1 MASEFA
7 RRCARSD
14 LQTMTDLTRR
24 NAVRLLAGG
33 SVLASSTILGGGA
46 FAASPEPSA
55 SARSGDAPQLPDAAR
70 SAQSAPPP
78 AVPGSLLQ
86 AHVGRC
92 RSWDSSVYL
101 SAGRA
106 RGFAQLS
113 PAAFAIA
120 AACQAARRPVAMK
133 FTEYEPD
140 WNGGAGRFHGVAL
153 AIDPQDLEIA
163 GGPWA

>member
-1 MASEFA
+1 
-7 RRCARSD
+7 
-14 LQTMTDLTRR
+14 MTDLTRR

-33 SVLASSTILGGGA
+33 SVLASGTLLGGGA
-46 FAASPEPSA
+46 FAAPPVPGSSA
-55 SARSGDAPQLPDAAR
+55 SSGNAPDLPATARTAKTT
-70 SAQSAPPP
+70 PPP
-78 AVPGSLLQ
+78 AVPGTLLQ

-120 AACQAARRPVAMK
+120 AACQAAGRPVAMK

-140 WNGGAGRFHGVAL
+140 WNGGAGRFHGVVL
-153 AIDPQDLEIA
+153 AIDPQDLTSNPTQESE
-163 GGPWA
+163 GGPWASLS